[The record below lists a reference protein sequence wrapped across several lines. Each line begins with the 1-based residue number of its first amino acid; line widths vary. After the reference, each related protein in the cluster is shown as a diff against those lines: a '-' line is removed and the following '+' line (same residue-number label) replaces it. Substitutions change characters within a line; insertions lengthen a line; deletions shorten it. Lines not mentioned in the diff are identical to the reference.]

1 MFNSPSWGTSCTA
14 RSATQN
20 LKLKTLNLE
29 LFRSLA
35 PPNRATDERELIPT
49 GAYGVLLISPE
60 TDRVAFLVDALET
73 TSRRIDHQIQV
84 FRFAFIRVKPE
95 GLVFHVHL
103 GGR

>member
-1 MFNSPSWGTSCTA
+1 MFNPLSWGTCCTA

-35 PPNRATDERELIPT
+35 PPNRATDERELIPN
-49 GAYGVLLISPE
+49 GVLLISPE

-84 FRFAFIRVKPE
+84 FRLAFIRVKPE